1 MIGCESTFTV
11 DKIVLSNILGQV
23 KQGKIQLPD
32 FQREWVWDDEHVNNL
47 IESISL
53 SYPIGTIM
61 LLEVDR
67 NVATFQPRPVDGTQ
81 GVAITPDYLIL
92 DGQQR
97 LTSLF
102 QSLFSEKVVN
112 TRDPRKK
119 PIKRWYYMDM
129 MKAITDNG
137 DRSEAIISLQE
148 DKTVR
153 NFRGEVVE
161 DYSTSE
167 REFEH
172 AYFPLNQLFDCASW
186 RRKFNEYWNH
196 NPAKGELFDR
206 FESLVI
212 ECFKG
217 YLVPIIFVNKQT
229 PKEAVCQVF
238 EKVNTG
244 GVSLTV
250 FELLTATFAASNF
263 RLRDDW
269 KERAKHITQNK
280 ALKDIKNTDFLQ
292 AISLLVTYKNQLEA
306 KNDGKPEN
314 EIPGVSCKRK
324 EILKLTVEDYLYW
337 ADRVQNGFIEVA
349 KFLYSQRIFVSTDLP
364 YQTQLVPLAAL
375 FAWLNQSSYSDN
387 IKSKLSQWYWCG
399 VLGELYGSA
408 VESRFA
414 RDLPELD
421 SWIKGGDLPKTNE
434 DANFNPTRL
443 LTLRTRN
450 SAAYKGVHSLLM
462 KGGCMDWR
470 TGSTIDEQLFFD
482 SVVDIHHIFPY
493 DWCIKNGIDA
503 GRRDSIINKSPLSST
518 TNRQIQGKAPSVY
531 LNAIRNNF
539 KLSKDRLEEFL
550 RSHAINPEYLWH
562 DNFEGFFTDR
572 ERRLLQLIEQAMGK
586 TMNRPSIPE
595 VESEEDYEGLQEEGN

>member
-1 MIGCESTFTV
+1 M
-11 DKIVLSNILGQV
+11 
-23 KQGKIQLPD
+23 
-32 FQREWVWDDEHVNNL
+32 
-47 IESISL
+47 
-53 SYPIGTIM
+53 
-61 LLEVDR
+61 
-67 NVATFQPRPVDGTQ
+67 
-81 GVAITPDYLIL
+81 
-92 DGQQR
+92 
-97 LTSLF
+97 
-102 QSLFSEKVVN
+102 
-112 TRDPRKK
+112 
-119 PIKRWYYMDM
+119 
-129 MKAITDNG
+129 
-137 DRSEAIISLQE
+137 
-148 DKTVR
+148 
-153 NFRGEVVE
+153 
-161 DYSTSE
+161 
-167 REFEH
+167 
-172 AYFPLNQLFDCASW
+172 FDS
-186 RRKFNEYWNH
+186 
-196 NPAKGELFDR
+196 
-206 FESLVI
+206 FESKVI

-217 YLVPIIFVNKQT
+217 YLVPIIFVKKQT

-269 KERAKHITQNK
+269 KERAKHITQHK

-292 AISLLVTYKNQLEA
+292 AISLLVTYKNQLDA
-306 KNDGKPEN
+306 KNDGKSEN
-314 EIPGVSCKRK
+314 DIPGVSCKRK
-324 EILKLTVEDYLYW
+324 EILKLSVEDYLIW
-337 ADRVQNGFIEVA
+337 ASRVENGFIEVA

-375 FAWLNQSSYSDN
+375 YAWLNQSSYSDN

-408 VESRFA
+408 ESRFA

-482 SVVDIHHIFPY
+482 SVIDIHHIFPY

-531 LNAIRNNF
+531 LNAIQSNF
-539 KLSKDRLEEFL
+539 KLSNDRLEGFL
-550 RSHAINPEYLWH
+550 RSHAINPEYIWQ
-562 DNFEGFFTDR
+562 DNFEGFFADR
-572 ERRLLQLIEQAMGK
+572 ESRLLQLIEQAMGK

-595 VESEEDYEGLQEEGN
+595 VEIEEDYEGLEAEGN